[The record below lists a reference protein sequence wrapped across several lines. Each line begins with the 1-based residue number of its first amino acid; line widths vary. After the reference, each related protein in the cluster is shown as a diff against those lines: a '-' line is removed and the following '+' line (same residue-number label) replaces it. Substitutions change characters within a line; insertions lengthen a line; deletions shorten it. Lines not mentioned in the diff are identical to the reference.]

1 MKQIERIKQM
11 EECMDRVSQSLTQL
25 SVALDNY
32 ESTLPLL
39 NKLDKY
45 YGNDLWKQD
54 FADDEAG
61 HLPSTLKRGVL
72 SEDGVWNLL
81 NDNRNLIER
90 MRALIGSI

>member
-45 YGNDLWKQD
+45 SGNDLWKQD